1 MINVTQ
7 NYKLVEMEI
16 DGEMR
21 TERLDEKPWNVVEV
35 EFEGK
40 TTTVNEGDQ
49 ISFVVE
55 SGELIEGILNKL
67 SGKGE
72 KTKLQINPLGKEY
85 EQIWS
90 VVSIKEGTLK
100 VIGKN
105 VEDID
110 EDEDEDEE

>member
-1 MINVTQ
+1 MINVTD

-16 DGEMR
+16 EGEVR

-40 TTTVNEGDQ
+40 KTTVNEGDE

-55 SGELIEGILNKL
+55 SGELIEGVLNKIA
-67 SGKGE
+67 GKGE
-72 KTKLQINPLGKEY
+72 KTKLQINPFGKEY

-90 VVSIKEGTLK
+90 IVSIKEGTLK
-100 VIGKN
+100 VIEVNKKT
-105 VEDID
+105 D
-110 EDEDEDEE
+110 ETDDDEE